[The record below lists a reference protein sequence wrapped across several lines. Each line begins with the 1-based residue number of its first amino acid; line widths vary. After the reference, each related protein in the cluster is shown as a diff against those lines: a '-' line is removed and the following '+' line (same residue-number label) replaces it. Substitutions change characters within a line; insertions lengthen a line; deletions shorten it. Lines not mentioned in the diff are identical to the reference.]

1 MAFKIILAKRAAAGR
16 RAIASAI
23 RNEGFEVLEIADSES
38 IRELDD
44 SDFDLLLYDQD
55 LQPSER
61 IRLAVWARHSTIPI
75 IVLTNSPL
83 RGDRVLFSGK
93 IVFVQDSAAEVL
105 DAIKAILGLVARKTI
120 GSETWHICVDCRD
133 WPT

>member
-75 IVLTNSPL
+75 IVLTN
-83 RGDRVLFSGK
+83 
-93 IVFVQDSAAEVL
+93 
-105 DAIKAILGLVARKTI
+105 
-120 GSETWHICVDCRD
+120 
-133 WPT
+133 